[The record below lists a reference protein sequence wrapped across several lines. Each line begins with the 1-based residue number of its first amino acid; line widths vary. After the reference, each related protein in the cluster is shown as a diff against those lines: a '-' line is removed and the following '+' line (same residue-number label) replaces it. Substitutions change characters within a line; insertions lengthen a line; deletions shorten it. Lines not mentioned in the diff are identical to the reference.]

1 MALWG
6 SHEFLVGATRRP
18 RRPRRPGPF
27 ARVAGHPLAP
37 AVPSGDAV
45 RAIVAPKD
53 SFGASSGEKELLKN
67 PTVGQ
72 KS

>member
-1 MALWG
+1 
-6 SHEFLVGATRRP
+6 
-18 RRPRRPGPF
+18 
-27 ARVAGHPLAP
+27 LAP